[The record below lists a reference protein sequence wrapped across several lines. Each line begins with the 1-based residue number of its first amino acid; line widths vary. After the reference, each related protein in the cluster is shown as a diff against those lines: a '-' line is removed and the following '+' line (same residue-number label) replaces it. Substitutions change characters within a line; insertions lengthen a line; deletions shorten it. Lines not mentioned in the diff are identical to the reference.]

1 MPRLGHKE
9 PGIIP
14 AVPPSPQLC
23 TWHISVPTGHGIE
36 LQFLN
41 FNLDAQGECQSDHVA
56 VYEASSSGALGL
68 LGRYPQRQGKNQPF
82 VLRSTPSLLPIH
94 SPTVFPPSCPLAPPS
109 RRWLHCPLQKACVPC
124 PTASRRPARGPSC
137 GPSRPRERPRT
148 FPSPVAGVHAFV
160 DTLSTHT
167 CLPPDPESHDPG
179 LSPTRSSLTQS
190 SRLLGP
196 GGSGA
201 PRPALLS
208 LCRFC
213 GAEPPPRLL
222 SSRHRLA
229 VLLRTGPGVGGVGFS
244 ATYRALDATE
254 SRCPGTGGCGQ

>member
-1 MPRLGHKE
+1 MS
-9 PGIIP
+9 
-14 AVPPSPQLC
+14 PPPPPKLC

-56 VYEASSSGALGL
+56 VYEASSSGALSL
-68 LGRYPQRQGKNQPF
+68 LGRYPQRQERNRPS
-82 VLRSTPSLLPIH
+82 VLRSTPSLLPTN
-94 SPTVFPPSCPLAPPS
+94 SPNVFPSSCPLAPPS

-124 PTASRRPARGPSC
+124 PTTSRRPARGPSC
-137 GPSRPRERPRT
+137 GPSRPRECPWT

-160 DTLSTHT
+160 NTLSTAHVSS
-167 CLPPDPESHDPG
+167 PDPESHDPG
-179 LSPTRSSLTQS
+179 LSPAPSSLTQG

-196 GGSGA
+196 GGPRA
-201 PRPALLS
+201 PRPALL
-208 LCRFC
+208 LLRRFC
-213 GAEPPPRLL
+213 GAAPPPRLL

-229 VLLRTGPGVGGVGFS
+229 VLLRTGPGSGGVGFS
-244 ATYRALDATE
+244 AAYRALDATE